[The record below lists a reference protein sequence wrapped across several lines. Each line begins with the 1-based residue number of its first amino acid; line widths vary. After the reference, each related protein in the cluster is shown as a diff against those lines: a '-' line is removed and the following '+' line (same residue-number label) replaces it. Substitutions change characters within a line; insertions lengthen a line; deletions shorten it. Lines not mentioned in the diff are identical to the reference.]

1 MGELRDA
8 VMAAIDA
15 DLKRQAAVQADMGC
29 AYFPA
34 DLEHDGVAGADMNI
48 VLAEVAAAIIP
59 IVTAACAEVA
69 RDLTQRQSRGE
80 LCGDIATAIERL
92 GDGPSPVRR

>member
-1 MGELRDA
+1 MGEIETLMGPSWPIIIK
-8 VMAAIDA
+8 MAEAMF
-15 DLKRQAAVQADMGC
+15 KR
-29 AYFPA
+29 
-34 DLEHDGVAGADMNI
+34 EHPN
-48 VLAEVAAAIIP
+48 AEWSPGRASPIWFARAEEALP